1 MSNSCIISFERLLRQ
16 VCYNSVTFSTNNDTM
31 SYMTS
36 KEIAETLG
44 IQHEE
49 AKARLI
55 KKGIRP
61 MSYAGP
67 SGALYDPSC
76 IDLIRDEID
85 SEDDLE

>member
-1 MSNSCIISFERLLRQ
+1 M
-16 VCYNSVTFSTNNDTM
+16 TFFIDNDTID
-31 SYMTS
+31 YMTS
-36 KEIAETLG
+36 KEIAEILG

-67 SGALYDPSC
+67 TGALYDPSC
-76 IDLIRDEID
+76 IDLIRDD
-85 SEDDLE
+85 NGSDDEQE